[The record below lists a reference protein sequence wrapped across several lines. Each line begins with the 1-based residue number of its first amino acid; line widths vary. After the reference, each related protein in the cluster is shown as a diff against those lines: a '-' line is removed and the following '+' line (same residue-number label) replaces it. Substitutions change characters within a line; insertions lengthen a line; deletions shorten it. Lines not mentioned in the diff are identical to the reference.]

1 MDRRDNGLGFDLNSQ
16 SSINVLDVFSVV
28 IHYKW
33 ILGIL
38 SLLFFICVFG
48 FAMYYWFKSPVY
60 KESQM
65 GITFKFKGADSFQ
78 YPNGTNFSEEDLLTP
93 SNLQKIYNDMQL
105 SNYFASF
112 NQFAASISVSRYNP
126 QLAFLS
132 YEFNNRLSGKNLS
145 SSERYQLEQEFYRQ
159 TGSIKKQPTYMLA
172 FLYPN
177 AESKNLSEAL
187 ISKILYSILNEWVN
201 DSKVERGVTS
211 YNLKLVKSTINPI
224 MINGLDYFT
233 AADYLRKK
241 REQLLN
247 EVKELESLPNAN
259 NVQVEYDDRQINLQD
274 IESSLAN
281 LANYN
286 ITPLLYLIKNY
297 GLVKDN
303 YSTKIYIESQLGSLD
318 IQLKKILREKQV
330 IEGMMR
336 QRVSDSSKELLAYE
350 KNEIDIK
357 NQISFYTEFLNSF
370 SESVE
375 PKKPV
380 PEEISAK
387 IHSLLE
393 NTVNNENIL
402 INQVYDIYQSL
413 NKLNLNRNSEFY
425 SVDSFSTFNFKS
437 IKLRNFLKSYLAI
450 FIILEALM
458 LIIIFLYE
466 FMKIHK
472 RKTGV
477 DKVENVIL
485 PQSNTPQGRLRSLPE
500 KSKSIENRK
509 SIPK

>member
-1 MDRRDNGLGFDLNSQ
+1 MDKRDNGLGFDLPQN
-16 SSINVLDVFSVV
+16 SINVLDVLSVV

-33 ILGIL
+33 ILGVL

-78 YPNGTNFSEEDLLTP
+78 YPNGTNFSEEDLLIP

-105 SNYFASF
+105 SNYFTSF
-112 NQFAASISVSRYNP
+112 NQFVASISMSRYNP
-126 QLAFLS
+126 RLAFLS
-132 YEFNNRLSGKNLS
+132 YEFNNRLSGQNMS
-145 SSERYQLEQEFYRQ
+145 SAERYQLEQEFYRQ
-159 TGSIKKQPTYMLA
+159 TATIKKQPTYMLA

-187 ISKILYSILNEWVN
+187 ISKILYSVLDEWVN
-201 DSKVERGVTS
+201 DAKTERGVTS
-211 YNLKLVKSTINPI
+211 YNLRLIKTTINPA
-224 MINGLDYFT
+224 MVEELDYFS

-241 REQLLN
+241 REQLVE
-247 EVKELESLPNAN
+247 EVKNLGSLPNAN
-259 NVQVEYDDRQINLQD
+259 NVQIEYDAKQINIQD
-274 IESSLAN
+274 IESSLSN
-281 LANYN
+281 LSNYD
-286 ITPLLYLIKNY
+286 ITPLFYLIKSY
-297 GLVKDN
+297 GVVKDG
-303 YSTKIYIESQLGSLD
+303 YSTKIYIESQLSSLD

-336 QRVSDSSKELLAYE
+336 QRVSDSSKELLVYE

-357 NQISFYTEFLNSF
+357 NQISFYSEFLNSF
-370 SESVE
+370 SGSAELN
-375 PKKPV
+375 KPV
-380 PEEISAK
+380 PTDISNK
-387 IHSLLE
+387 INLLLK
-393 NTVNNENIL
+393 NTINNENIL

-425 SVDSFSTFNFKS
+425 SVDSFSTFNFRS

-450 FIILEALM
+450 FVILEALM
-458 LIIIFLYE
+458 FIVIFLYE

-472 RKTGV
+472 RKSGR
-477 DKVENVIL
+477 DNVVNVSL
-485 PQSNTPQGRLRSLPE
+485 PQPNTSQGRLRSLPE
-500 KSKSIENRK
+500 KSKSIESRK
-509 SIPK
+509 SISK